1 MTRDGNRTW
10 VSGARCL
17 ATMLCL
23 AWLGAGCVE
32 TGTQIV
38 SRADTRRAPPGKR
51 LLVVSQVAW
60 ADPSWAAP
68 FEKALLSELRT
79 VGAVAAI
86 QTRNA
91 LALHDDKARY
101 AAQIAEFKPDVV
113 LVIEPGDGT
122 VDDRGQST
130 RRRFEAGL
138 FRRYTER
145 NRRELVWRATVTL
158 EPAGTLILPSDMPA
172 LARDLIGRLMADS
185 ILPKPKRNA
194 VAPLSRPIVSPDSR

>member
-1 MTRDGNRTW
+1 
-10 VSGARCL
+10 
-17 ATMLCL
+17 MLCL
-23 AWLGAGCVE
+23 VWLGAGCVE
-32 TGTQIV
+32 TGTHIV
-38 SRADTRRAPPGKR
+38 SKADTPRLAPHGQR
-51 LLVVSQVAW
+51 LLVVSQLAW

-79 VGAVAAI
+79 VDAVAAI

-122 VDDRGQST
+122 VDDRGRST

-145 NRRELVWRATVTL
+145 SRRELVWRATVTL
-158 EPAGTLILPSDMPA
+158 EPAGAHILPTDIPS
-172 LARDLIGRLMADS
+172 LARDLVIRLQADGF
-185 ILPKPKRNA
+185 LPKPKRITA
-194 VAPLSRPIVSPDSR
+194 TPFTRPIISPDTQ